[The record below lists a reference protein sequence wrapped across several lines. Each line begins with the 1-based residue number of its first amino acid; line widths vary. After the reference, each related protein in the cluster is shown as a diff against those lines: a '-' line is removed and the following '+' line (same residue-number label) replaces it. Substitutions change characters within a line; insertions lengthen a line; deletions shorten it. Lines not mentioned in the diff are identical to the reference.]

1 MGAKPVIQLNPFI
14 ATKNSTNDVH
24 WLRNI
29 IWFFI
34 FTNMKR
40 WSRKGTRFD
49 LPVIADKEVPF
60 SLFADMK
67 IDSPE
72 VYARVSLDKYLSCKT
87 VTLRIKVKRRV
98 LKKKVDYRYG
108 GLMANL
114 DSVRR

>member
-14 ATKNSTNDVH
+14 ATKSSKNDVH

-49 LPVIADKEVPF
+49 LPIISDREMPF
-60 SLFADMK
+60 SLFSDMK
-67 IDSPE
+67 IDSPG
-72 VYARVSLDKYLSCKT
+72 VYARVSVEKYLSGKT
-87 VTLRIKVKRRV
+87 LTLRVKVKRR
-98 LKKKVDYRYG
+98 LIKKKVDYRYG

-114 DSVRR
+114 DSARR